1 MLKRP
6 CLSKTIFVMD
16 KFFGSLNYYFGSF
29 FSPVRFIHS
38 LSVWMVRSYYSI
50 DDFSTDLTLNCG
62 LVRVDANDVVKMSW
76 FKHWPND
83 TTFEFQKDGVN
94 LYDVVQKCRP
104 VGECTDKEG
113 EPFITNKIWDY
124 KMRNLQVRQVFS
136 ALQSNDWLHTS
147 SSLTHAYK
155 FDSTHF
161 WQIVALGLVEHYL
174 QFSVTKETI

>member
-16 KFFGSLNYYFGSF
+16 QFFGSLNYYFGSF
-29 FSPVRFIHS
+29 FSPVRFILS
-38 LSVWMVRSYYSI
+38 LSVRMVRSYYSI

-124 KMRNLQVRQVFS
+124 KMRNLQVQQVFS
-136 ALQSNDWLHTS
+136 TLQYLTSYFILFITHLQIRFDLFLTNCSAGSCRTLQSLKK
-147 SSLTHAYK
+147 L
-155 FDSTHF
+155 
-161 WQIVALGLVEHYL
+161 L
-174 QFSVTKETI
+174 SV

>member
-1 MLKRP
+1 MLKNP
-6 CLSKTIFVMD
+6 CLSMTIFVMD
-16 KFFGSLNYYFGSF
+16 QYLGSLNYYFGSF
-29 FSPVRFIHS
+29 FSPVRFILS
-38 LSVWMVRSYYSI
+38 LSVWMVGSYYSI

-124 KMRNLQVRQVFS
+124 KMKNLQVWKVFS
-136 ALQSNDWLHTS
+136 ALQSNDWLQPLYNT
-147 SSLTHAYK
+147 LTNSIRPIFDK
-155 FDSTHF
+155 FRC
-161 WQIVALGLVEHYL
+161 WALSNTTVFLSFCH
-174 QFSVTKETI
+174 